1 MGTFNCILDIV
12 SGRDKVMALCKWQK
26 LGKTEL
32 PMTSVELNLSILS
45 SAKTREMW
53 RWREKPAA
61 HAMWH
66 PNFPLTKVGWSS
78 VLLSVLTQGCRQILL
93 FPWPLELTH
102 YFGVRWSPAAV
113 FGDLKPEMIV
123 GSKKGCDCTGGT
135 DATELWVPGC
145 YRLCPGTVNTGR
157 HTKNTSLFLASMWC
171 WYWLRMVNGA
181 NC

>member
-78 VLLSVLTQGCRQILL
+78 VLLSVLTQGCRQIPIVSVAFGAHSL
-93 FPWPLELTH
+93 FWRQMKPCSCIWWLEAWNDSWVKERLWLH
-102 YFGVRWSPAAV
+102 RWNR
-113 FGDLKPEMIV
+113 
-123 GSKKGCDCTGGT
+123 
-135 DATELWVPGC
+135 C
-145 YRLCPGTVNTGR
+145 YRTLGTR
-157 HTKNTSLFLASMWC
+157 LL
-171 WYWLRMVNGA
+171 
-181 NC
+181 